1 MLHRLL
7 LFFFTKWQILQ
18 TVNKMYYEKMMDF
31 LLEEYN
37 DTSLYIVLTTHIA
50 DDERE
55 ERVKVRNKIASE
67 VAGKYNLPVI
77 DLYDVS
83 LENKHLLSSDGV
95 HFTAEGYDALADKIL
110 KELKFNA

>member
-1 MLHRLL
+1 M
-7 LFFFTKWQILQ
+7 I
-18 TVNKMYYEKMMDF
+18 DF

-37 DTSLYIVLTTHIA
+37 DTPLYIVLTTHIA

-77 DLYDVS
+77 DLYNVS
-83 LENKHLLSSDGV
+83 LENKHLLSADGV